1 MGHYA
6 YLPTH
11 YTTGCGRTGGVE
23 IGGRRGG
30 GRGEGSGA
38 EVEEDPEGHV
48 KLECPHTGR

>member
-23 IGGRRGG
+23 IGGRKEE
-30 GRGEGSGA
+30 GEVKV
-38 EVEEDPEGHV
+38 VERRWKRTLRD
-48 KLECPHTGR
+48 T